1 MSSRAKW
8 TVELDKAK
16 FGPWSVVTGASSG
29 IGREFAR
36 QIAASGINVVLV
48 SRRATALET
57 VGRELAASYGIDY
70 RVIEADLSVAGAVE
84 VVSAATADLDVGLFV
99 SNAGT
104 GRPGNFLAFEA
115 EELRSITELNAL
127 SYMLLTHH
135 FGRRFAARGQG
146 GTLLISALGADSGIP
161 YNATA
166 TATKGLVNALGRSLH
181 SEFKRLGIGI
191 TVLVVSP
198 TDTPIIE
205 KMGLSRKTM
214 PLKPM
219 SVEQCV
225 GEGLA
230 GLRRNQMMVLPGRL
244 FRIMNALMPHGL
256 VRAMTANM
264 MRQSTTFVS

>member
-1 MSSRAKW
+1 MGGQKKW
-8 TVELDKAK
+8 TVALDKAK
-16 FGPWSVVTGASSG
+16 FGPWALVTGASSG

-36 QIAASGINVVLV
+36 QIAASGINVVLA
-48 SRRATALET
+48 SRRAAALEA
-57 VGRELAASYGIDY
+57 VGLELASQYGIAF
-70 RVIEADLSVAGAVE
+70 RVVEVDLSTAGSVE
-84 VVSAATADLDVGLFV
+84 LLSAATQDLDVGLFV

-115 EELRSITELNAL
+115 EDLRAMTELNAL

-135 FGRRFAARGQG
+135 FGRRFAKRGRG
-146 GTLLISALGADSGIP
+146 GTLLVSALGADSGIP
-161 YNATA
+161 YNANA
-166 TATKGLVNALGRSLH
+166 AATKGLVNTLGRSLH
-181 SEFKRLGIGI
+181 TEFRRLGIGL

-205 KMGLSRKTM
+205 KMGLSRNSM
-214 PLKPM
+214 PLTPM

-230 GLRRNQMMVLPGRL
+230 GLGRNQMMVLPGRF
-244 FRIMNALMPHGL
+244 FRFMNALMPHGL

-264 MRQSTTFVS
+264 MRQSTTFVC